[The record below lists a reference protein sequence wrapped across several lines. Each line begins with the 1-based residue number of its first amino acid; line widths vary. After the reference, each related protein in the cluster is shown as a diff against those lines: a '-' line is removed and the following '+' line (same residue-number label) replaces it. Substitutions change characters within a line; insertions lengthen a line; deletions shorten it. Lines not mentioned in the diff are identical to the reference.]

1 MKEVSMSNRT
11 LIIYS
16 SVYGQAEK
24 IARRIAD
31 ACAEWGV
38 AAIAGDVRT
47 IDAND
52 LTQADVILVVAS
64 VHYGRHPRALVRFLT
79 KHRVRLASRR
89 TGLISVSGD
98 AGDPATIGR
107 AEEYVRNLFAT
118 TGWTAAE
125 WHLAAGA
132 VSFSKYNWFV
142 RWAMK
147 RSLVQ
152 RGVAVDVTRDREQTD
167 WEDVL
172 RFAKAFVTT
181 SESRVA

>member
-1 MKEVSMSNRT
+1 MSNRT

-31 ACAEWGV
+31 ACASWGV

-47 IDAND
+47 IAEND
-52 LTQADVILVVAS
+52 LVQADTILIVAS
-64 VHYGRHPRALVRFLT
+64 VHYGHHPRALVRFLA
-79 KHRVRLASRR
+79 KHRVRLASRH

-98 AGDPATIGR
+98 AADRATISR
-107 AEEYVRNLFAT
+107 AEEYVRKLFEAT
-118 TGWTAAE
+118 RWTASE

-142 RWAMK
+142 RWVMK
-147 RSLVQ
+147 RSLAQ
-152 RGVAVDVTRDREQTD
+152 RGVPVDLSRDHEQTD

>member
-1 MKEVSMSNRT
+1 MSNRT

-31 ACAEWGV
+31 ACASWGV

-52 LTQADVILVVAS
+52 LVQADVILVVAS

-89 TGLISVSGD
+89 SGLISVSGD
-98 AGDPATIGR
+98 AADRARMAR
-107 AEEYVRNLFAT
+107 AEEYVQKLLAT
-118 TGWTAAE
+118 THWIPSE

-132 VSFSKYNWFV
+132 MSFSKYNWFV
-142 RWAMK
+142 RWVMK
-147 RSLVQ
+147 RSLAE
-152 RGVAVDVTRDREQTD
+152 RGVTVDVTRDHEQTD

-181 SESRVA
+181 TESRVA